1 MSKLQGK
8 VIGGFL
14 LCGVIFSLAAC
25 GNGSES
31 DVSGKKMFYSSINN
45 SVERE
50 GTETEADEYDISNEN
65 YKEGYLIT
73 KVNSVQETIQV
84 YSYEDEAE
92 YIYHYGMK
100 SEFYNKYGNHAV
112 VSDFSPGDVVSID
125 GTDEDGRITNIS
137 KSGDVWVYDDIVR
150 FNTNPEDNVLTIADT
165 KYDISDD
172 TFIFSLEDRITL
184 KDIAKDDVLCVVGA
198 GTKILSVSVKTGHGN
213 LKLENTSLFEGSYIQ
228 LNDDIFT
235 EITPDMTMEIP
246 EGTYTLTVANN
257 GWGGSTNIA
266 IVRGETTIVD
276 LDTIKGEGPK
286 KGTVKFVLDPED
298 AVLYIDGKE
307 IKNINSVDME
317 YGNHKLLVKADGYKE
332 YSCTLCVNSKA
343 STIMLNLSKE
353 SESGES
359 TTENNE
365 AKAVSP
371 DELNT
376 NSEENTSTNSTE
388 GTGSAIKDTSALSGM
403 SDEELKDYL
412 STISSLVNSISS

>member
-50 GTETEADEYDISNEN
+50 ETETEADEYDISNEN

-184 KDIAKDDVLCVVGA
+184 KDIAKDDALWVVGA
-198 GTKILSVSVKTGHGN
+198 GTKILSS
-213 LKLENTSLFEGSYIQ
+213 
-228 LNDDIFT
+228 
-235 EITPDMTMEIP
+235 
-246 EGTYTLTVANN
+246 
-257 GWGGSTNIA
+257 
-266 IVRGETTIVD
+266 
-276 LDTIKGEGPK
+276 
-286 KGTVKFVLDPED
+286 
-298 AVLYIDGKE
+298 
-307 IKNINSVDME
+307 
-317 YGNHKLLVKADGYKE
+317 
-332 YSCTLCVNSKA
+332 
-343 STIMLNLSKE
+343 
-353 SESGES
+353 
-359 TTENNE
+359 
-365 AKAVSP
+365 
-371 DELNT
+371 
-376 NSEENTSTNSTE
+376 
-388 GTGSAIKDTSALSGM
+388 
-403 SDEELKDYL
+403 SDEYVKSGVWLMNALDRGYEIERALGGMVNNFPTIDKFKVAWDVAGTKWLSSVTSIKSIDTTLKTYQDSSKFYSKLKRYVDDLIGFDDVKYKGVWHRIDCNTDRVLELAIPPVEL
-412 STISSLVNSISS
+412 SSEQADVLQQIANYASEFGIEFITRIVE

>member
-1 MSKLQGK
+1 M
-8 VIGGFL
+8 
-14 LCGVIFSLAAC
+14 
-25 GNGSES
+25 
-31 DVSGKKMFYSSINN
+31 
-45 SVERE
+45 
-50 GTETEADEYDISNEN
+50 
-65 YKEGYLIT
+65 
-73 KVNSVQETIQV
+73 
-84 YSYEDEAE
+84 
-92 YIYHYGMK
+92 
-100 SEFYNKYGNHAV
+100 

-376 NSEENTSTNSTE
+376 NSEKNTSTNSTE